1 MGNSIHH
8 MYNSD
13 AFWLTQ
19 WNLNTLWGL
28 AYPSVLDD
36 FAASL
41 IRYSLNGDLLPR
53 GPCAGGYSYIMT
65 GCPATSLITS
75 AYQRGITRKWSPS
88 AGYRMMKKNHA
99 KGGMLALDMDKELD
113 FYIQNGYCPDNAGLT
128 IQWAFEDWALAEMAA
143 GWGSGR
149 TTLIFINVLWG
160 GLLHFMRERN

>member
-1 MGNSIHH
+1 MLKCQIRQLEKDKMGNSIHH

-53 GPCAGGYSYIMT
+53 GPLCRRILLYYD

-75 AYQRGITRKWSPS
+75 AI
-88 AGYRMMKKNHA
+88 
-99 KGGMLALDMDKELD
+99 KE
-113 FYIQNGYCPDNAGLT
+113 
-128 IQWAFEDWALAEMAA
+128 E
-143 GWGSGR
+143 
-149 TTLIFINVLWG
+149 
-160 GLLHFMRERN
+160 

>member
-75 AYQRGITRKWSPS
+75 AYQ
-88 AGYRMMKKNHA
+88 
-99 KGGMLALDMDKELD
+99 E
-113 FYIQNGYCPDNAGLT
+113 
-128 IQWAFEDWALAEMAA
+128 E
-143 GWGSGR
+143 
-149 TTLIFINVLWG
+149 
-160 GLLHFMRERN
+160 